1 MKKVLVTGATGQIGS
16 ELTLVLR
23 ERYGGKNVIAAG
35 HRRKPSNK
43 LLNSG
48 PFQSI
53 ECTDIKSIVKIVK
66 KHEVNTI
73 YHLASILSS
82 AAEAKPQH
90 AWNVNMNGLFN
101 VLEVARVY
109 KCAVFVASSI
119 GVFGLNTPRD
129 NTPQDTIQRPNTM
142 YGVTKVASELLC
154 DYYYKKFGVDTRGV
168 RFPGIISYETLPGG
182 GTTDYAVEIY
192 YEALKN
198 KRYTCFLKSDTC
210 LDMMYMPD
218 AVKAAIDIMEVDP
231 NKLIHR
237 NALNVTAMS
246 VTPEDIANEIKKFIP
261 DFIIYYDIDP
271 VRQEIADSWPNNMD
285 DTAAREEFG
294 WKPEYDLA
302 SMSKDM
308 LEKLS
313 KKLGIKIQ
321 SGVKNRWH

>member
-109 KCAVFVASSI
+109 KCAVFVPSSI

>member
-1 MKKVLVTGATGQIGS
+1 
-16 ELTLVLR
+16 
-23 ERYGGKNVIAAG
+23 
-35 HRRKPSNK
+35 
-43 LLNSG
+43 
-48 PFQSI
+48 
-53 ECTDIKSIVKIVK
+53 
-66 KHEVNTI
+66 
-73 YHLASILSS
+73 
-82 AAEAKPQH
+82 
-90 AWNVNMNGLFN
+90 MNGLFN

-109 KCAVFVASSI
+109 TCAVFVPSSI
-119 GVFGLNTPRD
+119 GVFGPNTPRD

-218 AVKAAIDIMEVDP
+218 AVKAAIDIMEVDQ

-246 VTPEDIANEIKKFIP
+246 VTPEDIANAIKKFIP
-261 DFIIYYDIDP
+261 DFIICYDIDP

-294 WKPEYDLA
+294 WKPKYDLE

-308 LEKLS
+308 LEELS
-313 KKLGIKIQ
+313 KKLGIKIE
-321 SGVKNRWH
+321 SGVTNRWH